1 MVVLVPPMIRVR
13 RATDEDCPHL
23 PEIERSS
30 GELFRHEPGLEWI
43 ADDTVQSVEQHRALL
58 ATGLALVA
66 EVDGFGLTAFLN
78 GEPAADALHI
88 WQIAVHHD
96 QQRRGL
102 GRTLIN
108 SAQDYAAD
116 RGINALTLT
125 TFRDIAWNE
134 PFYRKLGFVTLEE
147 AELSPRLRA
156 ILTAEGRA
164 GMPLA
169 RRCAMR
175 KPV

>member
-1 MVVLVPPMIRVR
+1 MIRVR
-13 RATDEDCPHL
+13 RATDEDCLHL
-23 PEIERSS
+23 PGIERSS

-58 ATGLALVA
+58 ATGLVLVA
-66 EVDGFGLTAFLN
+66 EGDGFGLAAFLN
-78 GEPAADALHI
+78 AEPAADALHL

-96 QQRRGL
+96 QQRRGF
-102 GRTLIN
+102 GRALIH
-108 SAQDYAAD
+108 SAEHYAAGY
-116 RGINALTLT
+116 GINALTLT

-134 PFYRKLGFVTLEE
+134 LFYRKLGFVTLED

-156 ILTAEGRA
+156 ILTAEERA

-175 KPV
+175 RPV